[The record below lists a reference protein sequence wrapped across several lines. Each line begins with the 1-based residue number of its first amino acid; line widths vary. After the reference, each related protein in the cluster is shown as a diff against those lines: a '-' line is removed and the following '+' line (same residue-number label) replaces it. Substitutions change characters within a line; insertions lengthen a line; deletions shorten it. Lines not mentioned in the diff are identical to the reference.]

1 MRKQNRGDIF
11 KKYAGDIFGKTW
23 KAVQV
28 GEWGRGEIGLKDLAW
43 VTAET

>member
-28 GEWGRGEIGLKDLAW
+28 GEWGRRNRTERSSLGHC
-43 VTAET
+43 